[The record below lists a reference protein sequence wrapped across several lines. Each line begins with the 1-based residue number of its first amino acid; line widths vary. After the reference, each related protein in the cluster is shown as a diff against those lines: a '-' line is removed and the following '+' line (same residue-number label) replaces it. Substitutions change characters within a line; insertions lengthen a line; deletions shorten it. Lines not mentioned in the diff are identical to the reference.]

1 MEIQSREMTAAL
13 ARPPAKAQVRRA
25 RLSTQRR
32 LLVGGLLAC
41 DIAALLLAAVLAY
54 TLRFRLPLG
63 LFRDVQLPV
72 NMYLTMVPVM
82 VVLWLVLFALMGL
95 YAEHNLLGG
104 TREYAMVF
112 NACTI
117 AALVVVLGAF
127 LSESWIV
134 SRGLLSVTWLT
145 SFLVVGAARFWY
157 RRLIYR
163 LRQGGF
169 FLRPTLVVGA
179 DAEGVALAS
188 QLAHSGASGM
198 AVLGFVD
205 NTHPVGSRVAEHWP
219 VLGRLEDLEALI
231 EHEGVAQLVVATGA
245 VPRERLLGIV
255 STYGPARHVD
265 IHFSSG
271 LFEVLTTGIQ
281 VQERAYV
288 PLISLN
294 KTRLSS
300 IDILL
305 KTVLDLVVTIPGLL
319 VLLPFFLVIGVA
331 IKIDSPGP
339 IIYRRRVLG
348 LNGKEFNAYKFRT
361 MRTDWERTIQDEQ
374 VQQQFVVGQKPKDDP
389 RVTHVGRVLRR
400 YSLDELPQLV
410 NVLKREMSLVGPR
423 MITQEEARF
432 YRQWL
437 MNLLT
442 IRPGITGLWQ
452 VSGRAETSYEDK
464 VRLDMTYIRN
474 YTIWLDLQLLFQTIP
489 VTLRS
494 RGAF

>member
-1 MEIQSREMTAAL
+1 M
-13 ARPPAKAQVRRA
+13 
-25 RLSTQRR
+25 
-32 LLVGGLLAC
+32 
-41 DIAALLLAAVLAY
+41 AAVLAY
-54 TLRFRLPLG
+54 TLRFRVPLG
-63 LFRDVQLPV
+63 LFRDVQLPL

-82 VVLWLVLFALMGL
+82 VLLWLVLFALIGL

-104 TREYAMVF
+104 TREYAMLF

-117 AALVVVLGAF
+117 AALLVVVGAY
-127 LSESWIV
+127 LSETMIL
-134 SRGLLSVTWLT
+134 SRGLLSLTWLT

-163 LRQGGF
+163 LRKDGF

-179 DAEGVALAS
+179 DAEGVALAN

-205 NTHPVGSRVAEHWP
+205 NNHPVGSRIAERWP
-219 VLGRLEDLEALI
+219 VLGGLDDLGTLI
-231 EHEGVAQLVVATGA
+231 EREGVAQLVVATGG
-245 VPRERLLGIV
+245 VPRDRLLGIV
-255 STYGPARHVD
+255 STYGPAQHVD
-265 IHFSSG
+265 LHFSSG
-271 LFEVLTTGIQ
+271 LFEVLTTGVQ

-300 IDILL
+300 VDIFL
-305 KTVLDLVVTIPGLL
+305 KTGLDLTLTIPGLL
-319 VLLPFFLVIGVA
+319 LLLPVFLVIAAV

-339 IIYRRRVLG
+339 VIYRRRVLG
-348 LNGKEFNAYKFRT
+348 LNGREFDAYKFRS
-361 MRTDWERTIQDEQ
+361 MRTDWEHTVQDEQ
-374 VQQQFVVGQKPKDDP
+374 VTQQFVVGQKPKDDP
-389 RVTHVGRVLRR
+389 RVTRVGRVLRR
-400 YSLDELPQLV
+400 FSLDELPQLF

-423 MITQEEARF
+423 MITREEARF
-432 YRQWL
+432 YQQWL

>member
-1 MEIQSREMTAAL
+1 MT
-13 ARPPAKAQVRRA
+13 
-25 RLSTQRR
+25 
-32 LLVGGLLAC
+32 
-41 DIAALLLAAVLAY
+41 
-54 TLRFRLPLG
+54 
-63 LFRDVQLPV
+63 
-72 NMYLTMVPVM
+72 
-82 VVLWLVLFALMGL
+82 
-95 YAEHNLLGG
+95 
-104 TREYAMVF
+104 
-112 NACTI
+112 
-117 AALVVVLGAF
+117 
-127 LSESWIV
+127 V
-134 SRGLLSVTWLT
+134 SRGLLSLTWLT

-163 LRQGGF
+163 LRQDGH

-188 QLAHSGASGM
+188 QLAHSGASGL

-205 NTHPVGSRVAEHWP
+205 SRHPVGSRIKDRWP
-219 VLGRLEDLEALI
+219 VLGSLDDLETLI
-231 EHEGVAQLVVATGA
+231 EREGVAQLVVATGG
-245 VPRERLLGIV
+245 VPRARLLEIV

-271 LFEVLTTGIQ
+271 LFDVLTTGVQ

-294 KTRLSS
+294 KTRLTPV
-300 IDILL
+300 DLFL
-305 KTVLDLVVTIPGLL
+305 KTGLDLTVTIPGLL
-319 VLLPFFLVIGVA
+319 VLLPVFLIVAVA
-331 IKIDSPGP
+331 IKLDSPGP
-339 IIYRRRVLG
+339 VIYRRRVLG
-348 LNGKEFNAYKFRT
+348 LNGKEFDAYKFRT
-361 MRTDWERTIQDEQ
+361 MRTDWERSEQDEQ
-374 VQQQFVVGQKPKDDP
+374 VQQQFVVGQKPKEDP
-389 RVTHVGRVLRR
+389 RVTHIGRALRR

-423 MITQEEARF
+423 MITRQEAGF
-432 YRQWL
+432 YQQWL

-494 RGAF
+494 RGAY